1 MFGNVEY
8 RKAMEGSSGQV
19 VLSLIAKISKV
30 ACLPSIFVYRRIG
43 RHNGTVDPFH
53 TAGVESS

>member
-8 RKAMEGSSGQV
+8 RKVMEGGSGQV

-30 ACLPSIFVYRRIG
+30 GGIHFSNPLGLDSGKFRILWFFDLG
-43 RHNGTVDPFH
+43 LR
-53 TAGVESS
+53 AS